1 MISSVLLLLAI
12 VLAPIL
18 GGKLSTLTNGLL
30 YLITLGGVC
39 CRLLLT
45 RDKSATWPRVPGLW
59 FAAAFLI
66 AYVISACFSRAIYF
80 SLSQMV
86 FFTACLGV
94 FLLAS
99 SVSEDRKMA
108 AATVW
113 VLLFS
118 ALIISALGVRDYA
131 LDTGGGIHFWR
142 SLLTNGEHGRLF
154 GPFLNPSF
162 FAGYLVIT
170 LPVTLGIFLVT
181 RRSLFVVLSGFAFV
195 VQTMALMLTGAKF
208 GIIAAVLSLG
218 LFFLLAIVTR
228 ALRRSR
234 FLRLLALCAILT
246 PLLVLFSAPVKSRIQ
261 AAESGGTQVHSTVFR
276 AFTWQATLKMVMA
289 QPWLGAG
296 PGTYPVTYQQYT
308 IAGPTRMAH
317 NSYLQLAAE
326 CGIPAAAAFLLL
338 LLTIARSTIIATV
351 DNAGRRSDPVK
362 EAADEL
368 AFGSVTWTDI
378 LPFSGWRLLDCAL
391 FAALF
396 GSAVRSLVDSDWY
409 ISGIAI
415 PFWVVA
421 GVLVSR
427 SGAADKRISLSGAV
441 RTTAGTACLVLMALM
456 ASFSLGDFYA
466 HQAEAV
472 YTRNPSN
479 ASQIIGLYKK
489 AVSVSPLM
497 PTYRRQLATWLSAQ
511 DIYDNAAYKQADIAI
526 KLARRT
532 SEGGW
537 FAKGVIAQNND
548 DLPLAISCFKQ
559 AMIYHPNSTRTL
571 YKLALI
577 YKSSDDI
584 ENFEAVLRRLIAIE
598 DSDYEN
604 IKGTPEII
612 DGAYAFAHA
621 HFAEKYLSRHYYSA
635 SIREYRT
642 AINRL
647 ERWRSSGDMREVQRR
662 IGLVTQSDAQDML
675 QLLKECYLGL
685 GAAYE
690 AIGNK
695 AEAAEATAK
704 ASEVR

>member
-1 MISSVLLLLAI
+1 MESSVLLLLAI
-12 VLAPIL
+12 VLAPII
-18 GGKLSTLTNGLL
+18 GGKLSTLTNGFL
-30 YLITLGGVC
+30 YLIILSGVC

-45 RDKSATWPRVPGLW
+45 KDRAGAWQRVPGLW
-59 FAAAFLI
+59 FAAAFLLFYI
-66 AYVISACFSRAIYF
+66 ISTCFSRAIFF
-80 SLSQMV
+80 SLNQMV
-86 FFTACLGV
+86 FFAACLGV
-94 FLLAS
+94 YLLAS
-99 SVSEDRKMA
+99 SLSEDRKMA
-108 AATVW
+108 TATVW
-113 VLLFS
+113 ILLLS
-118 ALIISALGVRDYA
+118 ALIISAMGVRDYA
-131 LDTGGGIHFWR
+131 LDTGGGIHFWQ
-142 SLLTNGEHGRLF
+142 SLMGGGEHGRLF

-181 RRSLFVVLSGFAFV
+181 RRSLFVLLAGFAFV

-208 GIIAAVLSLG
+208 GIIAAVMSLG
-218 LFFLLAIVTR
+218 LFFLLAIVTK

-234 FLRLLALCAILT
+234 FLRLLVLCAVLT

-276 AFTWQATLKMVMA
+276 AYTWQATLDMIRA
-289 QPWLGAG
+289 HPWLGTG

-317 NSYLQLAAE
+317 DSYLQLAAE
-326 CGIPAAAAFLLL
+326 CGIPAAAAFMLLL
-338 LLTIARSTIIATV
+338 LAIARSTILGIIHSV
-351 DNAGRRSDPVK
+351 GRRSESVK
-362 EAADEL
+362 EAADEC

-378 LPFSGWRLLDCAL
+378 LPYSGWRLLDCAL

-396 GSAVRSLVDSDWY
+396 GSAIRSLVDSDWY

-427 SGAADKRISLSGAV
+427 SGAAEKKVKLAPVARMVAGVVCAVFVAMTISFG
-441 RTTAGTACLVLMALM
+441 
-456 ASFSLGDFYA
+456 LGDFYA
-466 HQAEAV
+466 SKAEAV
-472 YTRNPSN
+472 YARNPNN
-479 ASQIIGLYKK
+479 ALQIIDLYKK
-489 AVSVSPLM
+489 AACASPLM
-497 PTYRRQLATWLSAQ
+497 PTYRRQLATWLSMQ
-511 DIYDNAAYKQADIAI
+511 DIYDDEAYTQADMAI

-537 FAKGVIAQNND
+537 FAKGVIAENHH
-548 DLPLAISCFKQ
+548 DLPLAISSFKQ
-559 AMIYHPNSTRTL
+559 ALKYHPNSTRTL

-577 YKSSDDI
+577 YRDTDDT

-598 DSDYEN
+598 SSDYEN

-612 DGAYAFAHA
+612 DGTYAFAHA
-621 HFAEKYLSRHYYSA
+621 YFAVKYFDRHYYSA
-635 SIREYRT
+635 SIREYRA

-662 IGLVTQSDAQDML
+662 IGLVTKSDADDML
-675 QLLKECYLGL
+675 QLLRDCYVGL
-685 GAAYE
+685 SAAYE

-695 AEAAEATAK
+695 SEAAKATAR
-704 ASEVR
+704 ASKVR